1 VRALVVAPHPD
12 DEILGAGGVI
22 SRLSQTGHDV
32 EVVVVTSGQPPLFTE
47 SYVQRV
53 QDEARQAHRTLG
65 VKESIFLEG
74 FPAAGLDA
82 LPSHR
87 LNHALTEVV
96 TTRAPDWLFLPFAGD
111 IHRDHQIVFTSALVA
126 ARPSG
131 PHRVR
136 AIYAYETLSET
147 NWHAPPITPG
157 FHPNIFF
164 DVTDFLPAK
173 LEAMECYAS
182 QLKPFPNERSL
193 EAVKALARYRGA
205 TVGVEAAEAF
215 VLVRQVVP
223 EEDGILRT

>member
-1 VRALVVAPHPD
+1 VRAIIIAPHPD
-12 DEILGAGGVI
+12 DEILGTGGVI
-22 SRLSQTGHDV
+22 SRLSRAGHEVDV
-32 EVVVVTSGQPPLFTE
+32 VIVTCGQPPLFTKAC
-47 SYVQRV
+47 VQKVR
-53 QDEARQAHRTLG
+53 DEARQAHRSLG
-65 VKESIFLEG
+65 VRETVFLEG

-87 LNHALTEVV
+87 LNQALTEVV
-96 TTRAPDWLFLPFAGD
+96 TARTPDWLFLPFAGD

-131 PHRVR
+131 SHRVR

-164 DVTDFLPAK
+164 DITGSLPAK
-173 LEAMECYAS
+173 LQAMEYYAS

-223 EEDGILRT
+223 EDDGIPRL